1 MDPYLFV
8 LLLIATLGTLLI
20 LFFLVRAFVL
30 KKEIAEIV
38 LKSEEMKSLFR
49 AIQLKLN
56 RLQNELSDMEINPE
70 ENVLEGLKGA
80 GIGQILEALKV
91 NPEMVISLLPAK
103 YKMFAP
109 LVKGFLEGLS
119 KQGGGKPG
127 AQAENSFRSQT
138 D

>member
-1 MDPYLFV
+1 MKTLF
-8 LLLIATLGTLLI
+8 
-20 LFFLVRAFVL
+20 
-30 KKEIAEIV
+30 K
-38 LKSEEMKSLFR
+38 

-70 ENVLEGLKGA
+70 ENVIEGLKGA

-127 AQAENSFRSQT
+127 AQAENTFRSQT